1 MFKEPTQINNQA
13 TAINNII
20 DNGNNNMNEN
30 LILNTDINNNNNTD
44 LTSGLSNENQP
55 PIVSHRNS
63 SSDIRPS
70 FSSGMNESNDR
81 SHSAPANVNDSVAP
95 TANLSNI
102 RPQINSHQKFNN
114 PIMKTRPA
122 LNFLPGAQYK
132 PDNFRPTNVSQP
144 PSSNYINPQQHQNGN
159 QQNFIPMLKKD
170 HNNNN
175 NAPQQH
181 NNSNNQNTPADPYI
195 SSW

>member
-20 DNGNNNMNEN
+20 DNGNNNMNES
-30 LILNTDINNNNNTD
+30 LILNTDINNNNNTYF
-44 LTSGLSNENQP
+44 TSGLSNENQP
-55 PIVSHRNS
+55 PIISHRNS

-114 PIMKTRPA
+114 PFMKTRPA

-144 PSSNYINPQQHQNGN
+144 PSSNYINPQQHHNRN
-159 QQNFIPMLKKD
+159 QQNFIPMLRKD
-170 HNNNN
+170 HNDN

-181 NNSNNQNTPADPYI
+181 NNSKNQNTPTDPYI